1 MAETIDIDF
10 GGESIKVPKWA
21 TEDTLRLLVQALDKP
36 TKRANWSIGNE
47 GITFLTFLSILERS
61 SACT

>member
-36 TKRANWSIGNE
+36 TKGIGKALKDAS
-47 GITFLTFLSILERS
+47 T
-61 SACT
+61 

>member
-21 TEDTLRLLVQALDKP
+21 TEDTLRLLVQALD
-36 TKRANWSIGNE
+36 
-47 GITFLTFLSILERS
+47 
-61 SACT
+61 

>member
-21 TEDTLRLLVQALDKP
+21 TDDTLRLLVQALDKP
-36 TKRANWSIGNE
+36 TKGIGNALKDASTE
-47 GITFLTFLSILERS
+47 LGTSTGTKFT
-61 SACT
+61 